1 MRRRAWSFLTPASPL
16 KPAKPRPSIDWFP
29 LPPSQP
35 QHHHLPGHCRGS
47 APSPAWPVPHSLF
60 PSLQPE
66 SRFPNTGQILS
77 PPQIPP
83 WLPCCLRLKPSP
95 DHGPDPP
102 TAPTLHF
109 SPIHPQHLTCSL
121 DIVPAGRK
129 APQGRAVC
137 MAHWNSSTITGLVM
151 RLGCQGTRLL
161 ASWTIQGPQGTT
173 HLSARQKWGKGQQ
186 LDVHQ
191 ISVYLSPLTEWPHQA
206 TSHL

>member
-1 MRRRAWSFLTPASPL
+1 MELPHPCLSPQTSKAKAIYRLVSTPTI
-16 KPAKPRPSIDWFP
+16 PAPA
-29 LPPSQP
+29 PP
-35 QHHHLPGHCRGS
+35 
-47 APSPAWPVPHSLF
+47 PAWALQGFGPIPCVACAPQSVPFIAARVTLSK
-60 PSLQPE
+60 
-66 SRFPNTGQILS
+66 TGQILS

-95 DHGPDPP
+95 DHGPHPP
-102 TAPTLHF
+102 TTPTLHF
-109 SPIHPQHLTCSL
+109 SPIRPQHLTCSL

-137 MAHWNSSTITGLVM
+137 MAHWNSSTITGLVK

-161 ASWTIQGPQGTT
+161 ASWTIQRPQGTT

-191 ISVYLSPLTEWPHQA
+191 ISVYSSPLTEWPHQA
-206 TSHL
+206 TSRL